1 MLMKKKYIYVILVSV
16 LLVVFDQ
23 ITKALIISNYNVHE
37 YSVVINNFFNIF
49 YIRNYGAAFGI
60 LSQNIIFLIGITC
73 IMIYYVFYEIK
84 RNINN
89 NLSIFSL
96 TLVLGGAVGNLIDR
110 IFRGYVVDFLSFRL
124 FNYDMPVFNVADI
137 FITCGVILVIFCIL
151 REGKYEKNSS
161 RRRK

>member
-1 MLMKKKYIYVILVSV
+1 MITGFVLSTAKETTASLVS
-16 LLVVFDQ
+16 
-23 ITKALIISNYNVHE
+23 
-37 YSVVINNFFNIF
+37 
-49 YIRNYGAAFGI
+49 
-60 LSQNIIFLIGITC
+60 
-73 IMIYYVFYEIK
+73 
-84 RNINN
+84 
-89 NLSIFSL
+89 SIFSL